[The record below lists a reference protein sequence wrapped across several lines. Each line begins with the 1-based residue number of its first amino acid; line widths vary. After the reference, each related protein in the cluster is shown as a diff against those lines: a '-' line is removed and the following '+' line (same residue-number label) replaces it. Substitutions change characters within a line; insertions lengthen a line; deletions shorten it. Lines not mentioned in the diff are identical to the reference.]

1 MIPKVSGHFDHVMWT
16 HSTITWRCFNNG
28 MGIDIGFVIFGCIT
42 NSRTSN
48 RLFNGES
55 GYFIQNYRII
65 FWKKDNLKQAI
76 YLPCVIRWTLQLP
89 KDPLKKGGW
98 KGEKTLEKKKGKDIR
113 KDKKEK

>member
-1 MIPKVSGHFDHVMWT
+1 
-16 HSTITWRCFNNG
+16 
-28 MGIDIGFVIFGCIT
+28 MGIDIRFVIFGCIT
-42 NSRTSN
+42 NSNTSN
-48 RLFNGES
+48 RLFNVES

-113 KDKKEK
+113 KKQEGKINLKKKERKNGTFLTNPSSKEFV